1 MDAAR
6 CGIRSSKPLRVCA
19 TRVDVRGKNI
29 QVPIASHLL
38 REIHRMTATATPPRT
53 TTPAPQPVKKSPWW
67 AKVLL
72 VLFVL
77 LLVAVAAFAGLAAG
91 KLLGAT
97 ETRDTQV
104 IRSISREEQVILLTA
119 GITDVME
126 ERGDGLNVFGL
137 FELPGSERA
146 LLLRYEFDAKFGIEG
161 EGVKISKTGDNAY
174 LLSIPAFTFLGYEN
188 PDVSVAK
195 EENGLLS
202 WTTPE
207 IDKVEVI
214 ETVLTDEAVEPT

>member
-1 MDAAR
+1 
-6 CGIRSSKPLRVCA
+6 
-19 TRVDVRGKNI
+19 
-29 QVPIASHLL
+29 
-38 REIHRMTATATPPRT
+38 MTTTATPPPFT
-53 TTPAPQPVKKSPWW
+53 ANAPHPAKKTPWW
-67 AKVLL
+67 AKALI

-77 LLVAVAAFAGLAAG
+77 LLVAVAAFAGLTVG
-91 KLLGAT
+91 KFLGAT

-104 IRSISREEQVILLTA
+104 IRSITRAEQVILVTA

-161 EGVKISKTGDNAY
+161 KDVKFSTIGDNAY
-174 LLSIPAFTFLGYEN
+174 LISIPAFTFLGYEN
-188 PDVSVAK
+188 PDLSVAK

-207 IDKVEVI
+207 IDKLEVI
-214 ETVLTDEAVEPT
+214 EKVLTEEAVATHIDGLRPVLEEQARSFYTSIITSIDPDVTLEFEFTQ